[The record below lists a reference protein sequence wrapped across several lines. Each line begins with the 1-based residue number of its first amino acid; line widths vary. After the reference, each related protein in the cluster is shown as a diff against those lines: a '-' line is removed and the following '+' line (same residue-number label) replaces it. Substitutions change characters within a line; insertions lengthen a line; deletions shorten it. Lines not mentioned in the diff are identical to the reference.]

1 MNILIACDKFRGS
14 LEGDQVV
21 EQLTIGLL
29 EKLPDA
35 KIETTVLADG
45 GEGSMEIIGTARGAK
60 RIRIQI
66 RDAIGHERETSF
78 FYHEEEE
85 TAILEMAAYVGLATL
100 SSEDRNPSRTSS
112 FGLGEAMK
120 KAINLGAR
128 KIILGIGGSATN
140 DGGAG
145 VLEALGFQFQNEKGV
160 SFSPVGGN
168 LKKITEIIRPE
179 EDEFGDVEI
188 TIASDVDNLI
198 CGQKGASFTYGLQ
211 KGAKENELPELDDNL
226 RHYAELV
233 AGVTGSEVFEKSGYG
248 AAGGVAL
255 SLCEFFGASLKSG
268 SELIFELLNL
278 EERIKWA
285 DVIITGEGKIDH
297 QTAHGKAIAPII
309 HSALDKS
316 IYLVCGIFEEIGDSV
331 LDNLDR
337 FELAKLADELK
348 LDSFSDAKVL
358 AVEAGR
364 RIAQD
369 IKRKSNRG

>member
-35 KIETTVLADG
+35 KNETSVLADG
-45 GEGSMEIIGTARGAK
+45 GEGSMEIIGTALGAK
-60 RIRIQI
+60 RIRIQV

-78 FYHEEEE
+78 FYQEKEK
-85 TAILEMAAYVGLATL
+85 TAILEMAAYIGLATL
-100 SSEDRNPSRTSS
+100 SSEERNPTHTSS

-145 VLEALGFQFQNEKGV
+145 VLEALGFQFLNEKGV

-168 LKKITEIIRPE
+168 LNEISEIIRPE
-179 EDEFGDVEI
+179 KDEFGDVEI

-198 CGQKGASFTYGLQ
+198 CGPKGASFTYGMQ

-233 AGVTGSEVFEKSGYG
+233 AGITGSEVFEKSGYG

-255 SLCEFFGASLKSG
+255 SLCEFLGATLRSG

-278 EERIKWA
+278 KERIKWA
-285 DVIITGEGKIDH
+285 DVVITGEGKIDH

-309 HSALDKS
+309 HSAGEKS
-316 IYLVCGIFEEIGDSV
+316 IYLVCGIFEKTGDAV
-331 LDNLDR
+331 LDKLDR